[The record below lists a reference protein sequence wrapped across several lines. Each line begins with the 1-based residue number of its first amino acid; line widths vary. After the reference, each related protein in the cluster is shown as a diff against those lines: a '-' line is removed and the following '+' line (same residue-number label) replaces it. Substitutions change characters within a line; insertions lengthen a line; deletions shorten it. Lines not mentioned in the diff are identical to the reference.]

1 MLTKLVP
8 AAFGAKRAIRASMVG
23 ALLLGFWL
31 TAVPL
36 GAARA
41 QDAATRAQD
50 ALVGDCIHSF
60 GGLSCA
66 LRWGN
71 AGDPYIRH
79 VPGPRDAREEEDFA
93 KHDRNWEKRCRPV
106 VKQDEFGIAR
116 YRYAAAGC
124 EFGVED

>member
-1 MLTKLVP
+1 M
-8 AAFGAKRAIRASMVG
+8 AGAV
-23 ALLLGFWL
+23 LLGLWL

-41 QDAATRAQD
+41 QDA
-50 ALVGDCIHSF
+50 LVGDCIHSY

-71 AGDPYIRH
+71 AGDPYIRR

-93 KHDRNWEKRCRPV
+93 KHDRNWERRCRPV

-124 EFGVED
+124 EFGVEE